1 MIEFCSLQSWA
12 LGSCSGVLVNIR
24 GVARNATS
32 ISYGA
37 EAPVFL
43 ICFSCIFCCLRFI
56 PTWHAVSK
64 SVSASSSIG
73 LIHRPHKFPNS
84 FFQCLGNFSEFF
96 KCGYCKTCCSSSSS
110 FIVLKEYASDKY
122 IFQFVQSPFLAE

>member
-1 MIEFCSLQSWA
+1 MFLSIC
-12 LGSCSGVLVNIR
+12 IR
-24 GVARNATS
+24 TTICNNEPHAPVPVSRSSKRRSVT
-32 ISYGA
+32 YGA
-37 EAPVFL
+37 ETPVFL

-84 FFQCLGNFSEFF
+84 FFQCPSLSFFIIVSAISPSSLRVCIVRSFS
-96 KCGYCKTCCSSSSS
+96 SSSSS
-110 FIVLKEYASDKY
+110 FIVLKEHASDK
-122 IFQFVQSPFLAE
+122 